1 MVIKMK
7 KRLYL
12 SLVVIA
18 ALLSGCGK
26 EKTTESVE
34 TISSE
39 QQTEIAE
46 ESTEQQT
53 EAVEQSTEVVMDDE
67 TAFHGDEE
75 MNMLNSFVEEK
86 AGKDTFTSFD
96 ELISYLQPGQAYAYV
111 DVRGAEEPLL
121 LVTEQTYD
129 NMDGNQVSI
138 NAYIYMKNDNGVQY
152 ASAIASDG
160 TAYPLALGDG
170 LLYQAGNHTV
180 GTQCVSTDTHA
191 IMYMAYVYEETDE
204 TANTEHYGG
213 FVRTENDF
221 SGDEEEIDTDSPET
235 MQKLMEDYG
244 KAEVINF
251 KVVQ

>member
-121 LVTEQTYD
+121 
-129 NMDGNQVSI
+129 
-138 NAYIYMKNDNGVQY
+138 
-152 ASAIASDG
+152 
-160 TAYPLALGDG
+160 
-170 LLYQAGNHTV
+170 
-180 GTQCVSTDTHA
+180 
-191 IMYMAYVYEETDE
+191 
-204 TANTEHYGG
+204 
-213 FVRTENDF
+213 
-221 SGDEEEIDTDSPET
+221 
-235 MQKLMEDYG
+235 
-244 KAEVINF
+244 
-251 KVVQ
+251 